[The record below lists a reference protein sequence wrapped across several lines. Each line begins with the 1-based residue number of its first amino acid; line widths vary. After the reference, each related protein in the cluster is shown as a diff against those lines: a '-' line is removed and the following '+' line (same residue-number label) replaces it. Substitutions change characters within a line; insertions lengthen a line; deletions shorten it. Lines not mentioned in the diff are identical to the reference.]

1 MWKKKWPSHCVDSAQ
16 QQLTYQGVI
25 NPAFLTDPKQCNMG
39 WQKRVNSIP
48 ARHSAAQNTVQMA
61 WEVTTAHAASGARL
75 CVCCASTMHPQPWS
89 QTYPLPIA
97 RKDFSAVVSP
107 VRLDDEDGLTVAEL
121 PDLERCLSPSLCSS
135 RRSCWAWACIR
146 DGLQLVQGT

>member
-1 MWKKKWPSHCVDSAQ
+1 MLPLVPGCVSAVPAPCIPSP
-16 QQLTYQGVI
+16 GV
-25 NPAFLTDPKQCNMG
+25 
-39 WQKRVNSIP
+39 
-48 ARHSAAQNTVQMA
+48 RHI
-61 WEVTTAHAASGARL
+61 
-75 CVCCASTMHPQPWS
+75 
-89 QTYPLPIA
+89 PIA

>member
-1 MWKKKWPSHCVDSAQ
+1 MQEQLSALATQGSPVNADPESWGRRCVLVSSLLMWKKKWPSHCVDSAQQPHCVDSAQ

-39 WQKRVNSIP
+39 WQRRVNSIP

-61 WEVTTAHAASGARL
+61 WEVTPAHATSGARL

-89 QTYPLPIA
+89 QTYPHCQ
-97 RKDFSAVVSP
+97 K
-107 VRLDDEDGLTVAEL
+107 
-121 PDLERCLSPSLCSS
+121 
-135 RRSCWAWACIR
+135 
-146 DGLQLVQGT
+146 GLQCCCVTSQVR

>member
-1 MWKKKWPSHCVDSAQ
+1 MQEQLSAHGHTGIPSQSADPESWGRRCVLVSSLLMWKKKWPSHCVDSAQ

-61 WEVTTAHAASGARL
+61 WEVTPAHAASGARL
-75 CVCCASTMHPQPWS
+75 CVCCASTMHPQSWS
-89 QTYPLPIA
+89 QTYPHCQ
-97 RKDFSAVVSP
+97 K
-107 VRLDDEDGLTVAEL
+107 
-121 PDLERCLSPSLCSS
+121 
-135 RRSCWAWACIR
+135 
-146 DGLQLVQGT
+146 GLQCCCVTSQVR